1 MKDQN
6 KTKAQL
12 LSELAELRQRATE
25 LETAETERKT
35 LRAKSEEALRIKE
48 NAIAS
53 AINGM
58 AIAEFGG
65 SLTFVNRSF
74 LRLWGY
80 EDEREVL
87 GKPAAGFWQSEDQAA
102 RIVDALSKS
111 DSWVGELA
119 AKRKDG
125 SSFDVQIAANVV
137 RDQAGEP
144 ICMMGSFLDITER
157 QQAEEALRASEAR
170 YRRLFEAAREA
181 IIVSGP
187 DGRVI
192 SANPAAAAM
201 LGRRSPQEMISK
213 PSVNVY
219 TDPAERQ
226 RIFSELETKGY
237 VEGFEVTLIKQ
248 DGSGEQIHVSGSA
261 TLHRGSDGRMERV
274 ESILTD
280 ITERKRAEQ
289 ALKES
294 EEKFRSLAEQSPNM
308 VFINK
313 HGKVLYANK
322 RCEEI
327 MGHTREEFYSADFD
341 FRAITAPEYVDLVE
355 TRYAQ
360 HMRGEEVEPYEYA
373 LIAKDGKRI
382 EAISATRLIDYGG
395 ESAVLGIIT
404 DITARKR
411 AEEALRASEQRFRQL
426 VESVTDYI
434 YTVRIEAGR
443 PVATAHG
450 PACVMVTG
458 YTPEEYAAD
467 PHLWYRM
474 VYEEDQPA
482 VTEQAAKVLSGE
494 TALPLEHRLIHKDGS
509 IRWVKNTPVPRH
521 DDQGCLVAYD
531 GLIADITERKRA
543 EEALQESENRYK
555 VVSELTSDYVFKL
568 DVDAD
573 GHAVMSLVTENFYAI
588 TGRTLEEAKTPDLW
602 TDMFH
607 PDDLGKAMQLLQTAI
622 FRQQSGEIDCRTY
635 VQEGKS
641 RWVHIFVKPVLDPEK
656 QRVIALV
663 GAVKDITE
671 RKRAEEALQR
681 DAREMEALYETS
693 LEINAQPDI
702 PTLLRTIVERATG
715 LLNVPMGGLYLM
727 KPDGKALEVVVS
739 HNLPKEYVGVTLH
752 LGEGLAGRVAQTGQP
767 LMVEDYFAWE
777 GRAEAFID
785 PLFHRV
791 LGVPLKVS
799 NRILGVIMIDDDK
812 PGAFSEDQVRLVSL
826 FADQAAV
833 ALENARLYE
842 AERDQREFAE
852 TLREVSA
859 VLVSTLD
866 AGAVLDRILDQIG
879 RVVPYDAATLMLIE
893 TGVAHIVNRREYAER
908 GSEDVILG
916 LRFRVADVSNLRY
929 MMDTGQPIVIPDVEA
944 YPGWVDVLE
953 TRWIRSHLGAPLRIK
968 GQVVGFLNL
977 DSTLTDFFTK
987 AHAER
992 LQAFADQAAMALENA
1007 RLFEQARRRL
1017 DEMAVVSN
1025 VALVGAAGRPFD
1037 ETVTHAT
1044 KALSRLWPDATLG
1057 FLFLDEADGSLRPHS
1072 SYYGLTPEALASLR
1086 PSLGQGIMGR
1096 VVRERQ
1102 PIRVGD
1108 VTVDPHYIGHVPGIR
1123 SEMAA
1128 PLVVGE
1134 RVLGVVNVESPRLDA
1149 FSGDDLRLLAT
1160 LAGQL
1165 ATVFEKARLDAAL
1178 AEYSA
1183 LLEQRVQERTAELS
1197 AANVELAR
1205 ASRMK
1210 DEFLAA
1216 TTHELRTPLNA
1227 ILGMSGALLEAAYEP
1242 LNEKQLKS
1250 VRTIEESG
1258 RRLLELI
1265 NNILDLSRL
1274 MAGKV
1279 ELQMESVRVE
1289 EICQMSLQ
1297 SIRRAAQ
1304 EKKLGV
1310 SLKVDAAETTVQ
1322 ADGRRLRQVL
1332 VNLLSNAVK
1341 FTPEGGAIGLEV
1353 VKDVEKP
1360 VVHLTVW
1367 DTGIGIAPEDI
1378 GRLFQPFVQLDS
1390 KLARRYGGTGLGLA
1404 LVEWLVRLHGGHV
1417 TVESGVGQGSRFTVS
1432 LPTGKPSS

>member
-12 LSELAELRQRATE
+12 LSELAELRQRVTE
-25 LETAETERKT
+25 LETAEAERK
-35 LRAKSEEALRIKE
+35 RAEEALRIKE

-80 EDEREVL
+80 EDESQVL
-87 GKPAAGFWQSEDQAA
+87 GKPAVGFWQSEEQAA

-137 RDQAGEP
+137 RDQAGKP

-157 QQAEEALRASEAR
+157 QRAEEALRASEAR
-170 YRRLFEAAREA
+170 YRRLFETAREA

-201 LGRRSPQEMISK
+201 LGRHSPQEMIGK
-213 PSVNVY
+213 PSENVY
-219 TDPAERQ
+219 ADPAERQ

-237 VEGFEVTLIKQ
+237 AEGFEVALIKQ
-248 DGSGEQIHVSGSA
+248 DGSGEQIHASGSS
-261 TLHRGSDGRMERV
+261 TLHRGSDGQMERV
-274 ESILTD
+274 ETILTD

-313 HGKVLYANK
+313 RGKVLYANT

-341 FRAITAPEYVDLVE
+341 FRAITAPEYVDLVD
-355 TRYAQ
+355 TKYAQ

-382 EAISATRLIDYGG
+382 EVISATRLIDYGG
-395 ESAVLGIIT
+395 ESAILGIIT
-404 DITARKR
+404 DITERKR
-411 AEEALRASEQRFRQL
+411 AEEALRASEQRFRRL

-434 YTVRIEAGR
+434 YTVKIEAGR
-443 PVATAHG
+443 PVATSHG
-450 PACVMVTG
+450 PGCVTVTG

-474 VYEEDQPA
+474 VYEEDRPA

-494 TALPLEHRLIHKDGS
+494 TALPLEHRIVHKDGS

-521 DDQGCLVAYD
+521 DDQGRLVAYD

-555 VVSELTSDYVFKL
+555 MVSELTSDYIFKF

-588 TGRTLEEAKTPDLW
+588 TGRTVEEAKTPDLW
-602 TDMFH
+602 TDIFH
-607 PDDLGKAMQLLQTAI
+607 PDDLGKAMQLLQTVI
-622 FRQQSGEIDCRTY
+622 IGQQSGEIDCRTY
-635 VQEGKS
+635 VQGGKS
-641 RWVHIFVKPVLDPEK
+641 RWVHIFVRPVLDPEK

-663 GAVKDITE
+663 GAAKDITE
-671 RKRAEEALQR
+671 RKQAEEALQR

-702 PTLLRTIVERATG
+702 PTLLRTIVERASG

-727 KPDGKALEVVVS
+727 KPDGETLEVVVS
-739 HNLPKEYVGVTLH
+739 HNLPKEYVGITLH
-752 LGEGLAGRVAQTGQP
+752 LGEGVAGRVAQTGQP

-777 GRAEAFID
+777 GRAKVFVE

-791 LGVPLKVS
+791 LGVPLKVG
-799 NRILGVIMIDDDK
+799 NRILGVIIINDNK
-812 PGAFSEDQVRLVSL
+812 PGVFSEDEVRLVSL
-826 FADQAAV
+826 FADQAAI
-833 ALENARLYE
+833 ALENARLYR
-842 AERDQREFAE
+842 AEQDQREFAE

-879 RVVPYDAATLMLIE
+879 RVVPHDAATLMLIE
-893 TGVAHIVNRREYAER
+893 SGVARIDKCRGYAER
-908 GSEDVILG
+908 GLEDMILG
-916 LRFRVADVSNLRY
+916 LHFRVADVSNLRT

-944 YPGWVDVLE
+944 YPGWVQVPE
-953 TRWIRSHLGAPLRIK
+953 TGWIRSHLGAPLRIK

-977 DSTLTDFFTK
+977 NSTIADFFAE

-1007 RLFEQARRRL
+1007 RLFEEARRRL

-1037 ETVTHAT
+1037 ETVAHAT

-1086 PSLGQGIMGR
+1086 LSLGQGITGR
-1096 VVRERQ
+1096 VMRERQ

-1108 VTVDPHYIGHVPGIR
+1108 VTVDPHYISHMPGIR

-1128 PLVVGE
+1128 PLVAGE

-1149 FSGDDLRLLAT
+1149 FSGDDLRLLTT

-1178 AEYSA
+1178 AEHTT

-1216 TTHELRTPLNA
+1216 MTHELRTPLNA
-1227 ILGMSGALLEAAYEP
+1227 VLGMSGALLEAGVWATEREATQIGADNRRERTAPVRVDQQHPRSIQAHGRQGGTANGAGASRRDLPNEP
-1242 LNEKQLKS
+1242 AIYPASSTGEEAWRVL
-1250 VRTIEESG
+1250 ESG
-1258 RRLLELI
+1258 RCGDDGSGGWAATEAGVGEPVEQRGQVHAGGRRDWAGSGQGCGEAGGASDGVGHRHWDSARGHRAVVPAVWAVGQQAI
-1265 NNILDLSRL
+1265 AAVWRHGVGADAGG
-1274 MAGKV
+1274 MA
-1279 ELQMESVRVE
+1279 RAAA
-1289 EICQMSLQ
+1289 
-1297 SIRRAAQ
+1297 RRAR
-1304 EKKLGV
+1304 
-1310 SLKVDAAETTVQ
+1310 
-1322 ADGRRLRQVL
+1322 DGG
-1332 VNLLSNAVK
+1332 
-1341 FTPEGGAIGLEV
+1341 E
-1353 VKDVEKP
+1353 
-1360 VVHLTVW
+1360 
-1367 DTGIGIAPEDI
+1367 
-1378 GRLFQPFVQLDS
+1378 
-1390 KLARRYGGTGLGLA
+1390 
-1404 LVEWLVRLHGGHV
+1404 
-1417 TVESGVGQGSRFTVS
+1417 
-1432 LPTGKPSS
+1432 

>member
-1 MKDQN
+1 MKDQD

-12 LSELAELRQRATE
+12 LSELAELRQRVTK
-25 LETAETERKT
+25 LETAEAERK
-35 LRAKSEEALRIKE
+35 RAEEALRIKE

-58 AIAEFGG
+58 AIGEFGG

-80 EDEREVL
+80 EDETEVL
-87 GKPAAGFWQSEDQAA
+87 GKPAVDFWQSNEQAA
-102 RIVDALSKS
+102 QIIDALSKS

-137 RDQAGEP
+137 RDQAGHP
-144 ICMMGSFLDITER
+144 ICMMGSFL
-157 QQAEEALRASEAR
+157 
-170 YRRLFEAAREA
+170 
-181 IIVSGP
+181 
-187 DGRVI
+187 
-192 SANPAAAAM
+192 
-201 LGRRSPQEMISK
+201 
-213 PSVNVY
+213 
-219 TDPAERQ
+219 
-226 RIFSELETKGY
+226 
-237 VEGFEVTLIKQ
+237 
-248 DGSGEQIHVSGSA
+248 
-261 TLHRGSDGRMERV
+261 
-274 ESILTD
+274 D

-341 FRAITAPEYVDLVE
+341 FRVITASECVDLVE
-355 TRYAQ
+355 TKYAQ

-395 ESAVLGIIT
+395 QSAILGIIT

-426 VESVTDYI
+426 VESSTDYI

-443 PVATAHG
+443 PVSTTHG
-450 PACVMVTG
+450 PSCIAVTG

-474 VYEEDQPA
+474 VYEQDRLA

-509 IRWVKNTPVPRH
+509 IRWVRNTPVPRH
-521 DDQGCLVAYD
+521 DDQGRLVAYD
-531 GLIADITERKRA
+531 GLIVDITGRKRA
-543 EEALQESENRYK
+543 EEK
-555 VVSELTSDYVFKL
+555 
-568 DVDAD
+568 
-573 GHAVMSLVTENFYAI
+573 
-588 TGRTLEEAKTPDLW
+588 
-602 TDMFH
+602 
-607 PDDLGKAMQLLQTAI
+607 
-622 FRQQSGEIDCRTY
+622 
-635 VQEGKS
+635 
-641 RWVHIFVKPVLDPEK
+641 
-656 QRVIALV
+656 
-663 GAVKDITE
+663 
-671 RKRAEEALQR
+671 LQR
-681 DAREMEALYETS
+681 DAREMEALYQTS
-693 LEINAQPDI
+693 LEINAQPDM

-715 LLNVPMGGLYLM
+715 LLNVLMGGLQLM
-727 KPDGKALEVVVS
+727 KPDGGTMEMAIS
-739 HNLPKEYVGVTLH
+739 YNLPEEYVGATPH
-752 LGEGLAGRVAQTGQP
+752 LGEGVAGRVAQTGEP

-777 GRAEAFID
+777 GRAKAFID
-785 PLFHRV
+785 PRFRRV
-791 LGVPLKVS
+791 LGVPLKVGS
-799 NRILGVIMIDDDK
+799 RILGVIMLTDDK
-812 PGAFSEDQVRLVSL
+812 PGAFGENEIRLASL
-826 FADQAAV
+826 FADQAAI
-833 ALENARLYE
+833 ALENARLYK
-842 AERDQREFAE
+842 AEQEQREFAE

-866 AGAVLDRILDQIG
+866 ADAVLDRILDQIG
-879 RVVPYDAATLMLIE
+879 RVVPHDAAILMLIE
-893 TGVAHIVNRREYAER
+893 LGVARIEKYRGDAEH
-908 GSEDVILG
+908 GLGDLILG
-916 LRFRVADVSNLRY
+916 FHFQVADVSNLHY
-929 MMDTGQPIVIPDVEA
+929 MLDTGQPIVILDVEA
-944 YPGWVDVLE
+944 YPGWVDVPG
-953 TRWIRSHLGAPLRIK
+953 TNWIRSHLGAPLRVK
-968 GQVVGFLNL
+968 GQVIGFLNL
-977 DSTLTDFFTK
+977 YSAIAGFFTET
-987 AHAER
+987 HAER
-992 LQAFADQAAMALENA
+992 LQAFADQAALALENA
-1007 RLFEQARRRL
+1007 RLFEEARRRL

-1037 ETVTHAT
+1037 ETVAHAT
-1044 KALSRLWPDATLG
+1044 QALSRLWPDAALG
-1057 FLFLDEADGSLRPHS
+1057 FLFLDKTDGALRPHS

-1086 PSLGQGIMGR
+1086 LSVGQGITGR

-1108 VTVDPHYIGHVPGIR
+1108 VTIDPHYISFVPGIQ

-1128 PLVVGE
+1128 PLVVSGH
-1134 RVLGVVNVESPRLDA
+1134 VLGVVNVESPHLDA
-1149 FSGDDLRLLAT
+1149 FSDDDLRLLTT

-1165 ATVFEKARLDAAL
+1165 ALIFEKARLDAAV
-1178 AEYSA
+1178 AKHTT

-1216 TTHELRTPLNA
+1216 MTHELRTPLTA
-1227 ILGMSGALLEAAYEP
+1227 VLGMSGALREQTYGP

-1250 VRTIEESG
+1250 VQAIEESG
-1258 RRLLELI
+1258 QRLLELI

-1274 MAGKV
+1274 MADKV
-1279 ELQMESVRVE
+1279 ELQIEPVRAQ

-1297 SIRRAAQ
+1297 SIQRAAR
-1304 EKKLGV
+1304 EKKLDM
-1310 SLKVDAAETTVQ
+1310 SLKVDDDAETVIQ

-1353 VKDVEKP
+1353 VKDKQKP
-1360 VVHLTVW
+1360 LVHLTVW

-1378 GRLFQPFVQLDS
+1378 GRLFQPFGQLDT
-1390 KLARRYGGTGLGLA
+1390 KLSRRYSGTGLGLT

-1417 TVESGVGQGSRFTVS
+1417 TVESVVGQGSRFTVS
-1432 LPTGKPSS
+1432 LPSLTSPPDVMI